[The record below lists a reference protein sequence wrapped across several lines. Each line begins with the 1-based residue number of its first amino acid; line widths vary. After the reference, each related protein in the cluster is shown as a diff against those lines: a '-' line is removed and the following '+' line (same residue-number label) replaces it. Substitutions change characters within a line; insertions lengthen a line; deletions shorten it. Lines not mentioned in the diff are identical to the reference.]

1 MGGRGAISTSGR
13 IAKAAATRIGDSA
26 AIATKLIRGANKEAG
41 IAKRTNNAYKKAGH
55 YSRGLNAAR
64 AASDF
69 IGNANVA
76 DNLTRNAR
84 KAYNREGY

>member
-26 AIATKLIRGANKEAG
+26 AIATKLIRNVNKQAG
-41 IAKRTNNAYKKAGH
+41 IAKRTKNASKKAAH
-55 YSRGLNAAR
+55 YFNGLNSAR
-64 AASDF
+64 AASRF
-69 IGNANVA
+69 VSNANVA